1 MLFQLDAGSVRLFV
15 SRAYKMKLTYSNIIS
30 GIVTLIGVTMLFSC
44 EGNLQQV
51 RAFSL
56 EEDAPQAIAEGVNL
70 KFTDSGRLVA
80 TLKSAKMLDYTNKAF
95 AYREFPDGVEVE
107 FFDEQDKKNTVIA
120 DYGIV
125 YEKTKLIDL
134 QRNVVIVTADS
145 TVLKASQLFWDQERN
160 WIFTDKPNTIR
171 FSDGSYTEDLGF
183 DSNQDFTNF
192 RSRTNTGIQII
203 EEEKDE

>member
-1 MLFQLDAGSVRLFV
+1 
-15 SRAYKMKLTYSNIIS
+15 MKLTYSNIIS

-44 EGNLQQV
+44 EGNLQEV

-56 EEDAPQAIAEGVNL
+56 EEDAPQAIAKGINL

-80 TLKSAKMLDYTNKAF
+80 NLKSPKMLDYTNKSF
-95 AYREFPDGVEVE
+95 PYREFPDGVEVE
-107 FFDEQDKKNTVIA
+107 FFDEQNRKNTVNA

-125 YEKTKLIDL
+125 YEETQLIDL
-134 QRNVVIVTADS
+134 QGNVVIITADS
-145 TVLKASQLFWDQERN
+145 TKLEASQLFWDQDRS
-160 WIFTDKPNTIR
+160 WVFTDKPNTIR
-171 FSDGSYTEDLGF
+171 FPDGSYTEDLGF

-203 EEEKDE
+203 EEEKEDNNE

>member
-1 MLFQLDAGSVRLFV
+1 
-15 SRAYKMKLTYSNIIS
+15 MKLTYGNIIS
-30 GIVTLIGVTMLFSC
+30 GIVTLLGVTMFFSC
-44 EGNLQQV
+44 EGNLQEV

-56 EEDAPQAIAEGVNL
+56 EEDAPQAVAEGINL

-80 TLKSAKMLDYTNKAF
+80 TLKSAKMLDYTNKSF
-95 AYREFPDGVEVE
+95 PYREFPNGVEVE
-107 FFDEQDKKNTVIA
+107 FFDEQDRKNTVTA

-125 YEKTKLIDL
+125 YEQTKLIDL
-134 QRNVVIVTADS
+134 QGNVEVITADS
-145 TVLKASQLFWDQERN
+145 TILEASQLFWDQDRS

-171 FSDGSYTEDLGF
+171 FPDGSYTEDLGF

-203 EEEKDE
+203 EQENKDE